1 MCSSQAK
8 VIRTKTQES
17 QHLISEIRSFWAGL
31 AESEI
36 TPENL
41 LSQLAEH
48 PDPEVRIALADNRG
62 LTRFIVEVLIDD
74 ENPDVRYRLAE
85 NTNIPMD
92 CLNRLANDENP
103 YVACR
108 AEKTLNRM
116 GEKGANALKGVN
128 AFLLLA
134 KRGQVNKFEC
144 AAIYR
149 FQRWR

>member
-1 MCSSQAK
+1 MMCSAQLK
-8 VIRTKTQES
+8 VERSGTQES
-17 QHLISEIRSFWAGL
+17 QHLICEIRRFWLGL

-41 LSQLAEH
+41 LNQLAEH
-48 PDPEVRIALADNRG
+48 PDPEVRIALADNCG
-62 LTRFIVEVLIDD
+62 LTRGVVEILIDD

-92 CLNRLANDENP
+92 CLNRLADDENP

-108 AEKTLNRM
+108 AEKTLTRI

-134 KRGQVNKFEC
+134 KRGQFRRVES
-144 AAIYR
+144 AAI
-149 FQRWR
+149 